1 MISLVLE
8 RAYRGKEY
16 TIGKLYINNKYFCDT
31 LEDVDRG
38 LTYTMPLE
46 KIQAIKIKDQTAIP
60 IGQYKVA
67 MNISSP
73 KYSNFAKYPWAK
85 PYQGKLPRLLN
96 VPGYSGVLIHPG
108 NTKNDTS
115 GCILLGTNDIKG
127 KVINSQKKWKEFM
140 EIITKDKDNIILTI
154 KYPR

>member
-115 GCILLGTNDIKG
+115 GCILLGTNDVKG

>member
-1 MISLVLE
+1 MISIVLE

-38 LTYTMPLE
+38 LTQSMSEQEILS
-46 KIQAIKIKDQTAIP
+46 IKIKNQTAIP
-60 IGQYKVA
+60 IGQYKIV
-67 MNISSP
+67 MNIASP
-73 KYSNFAKYPWAK
+73 KYSNFSKYPWAK

-115 GCILLGTNDIKG
+115 GCILLGENNVKG
-127 KVINSQKKWKEFM
+127 KVVNSQKKWKEFM
-140 EIITKDKDNIILTI
+140 EILSKDRNNIILTI